1 MTRIDDIMLM
11 AYVDGEVDPDT
22 AREIEASIAAD
33 PAIGRRVAM
42 FRHTASVARAAFSDV
57 LHEPVPDRLSRLF
70 AQPLPQMAAPQ
81 MAAPQTVAPAQAAAP
96 IVAIGPRRAMTTGAG
111 RGYLWR
117 NAGWAVAAAIG
128 AIALLHAGSQTSF
141 APSADP
147 AIQDAAATVDSERWI
162 DNLAA
167 WYRVH
172 RASFEKDQRLL
183 VDVGAENLDEL
194 EKWVGAKLQ
203 RDITVP
209 DLSAFGYRSQG
220 GRLLLIG
227 RRPAAQFFYAGE
239 NQELVQLVIGFTDQP
254 DRVGRLDQRD
264 EINVVSWREK
274 GYVYAFIGR
283 IDGQRLW
290 RMADASWAKL
300 KPA

>member
-1 MTRIDDIMLM
+1 MGSLFLVAVGGFDKHIDLLADIKRRI
-11 AYVDGEVDPDT
+11 
-22 AREIEASIAAD
+22 
-33 PAIGRRVAM
+33 
-42 FRHTASVARAAFSDV
+42 
-57 LHEPVPDRLSRLF
+57 
-70 AQPLPQMAAPQ
+70 
-81 MAAPQTVAPAQAAAP
+81 
-96 IVAIGPRRAMTTGAG
+96 RRAGQRVYDLQDAGVHPLGAG
-111 RGYLWR
+111 AGERNLGYH
-117 NAGWAVAAAIG
+117 IG
-128 AIALLHAGSQTSF
+128 LDAHEFERKGDGGIAFQ
-141 APSADP
+141 
-147 AIQDAAATVDSERWI
+147 VSERR
-162 DNLAA
+162 LT
-167 WYRVH
+167 
-172 RASFEKDQRLL
+172 RADAGGVLL
-183 VDVGAENLDEL
+183 VDVGAENLDDL

-203 RDITVP
+203 REITVP

-254 DRVGRLDQRD
+254 DRGGRLDQRD

>member
-1 MTRIDDIMLM
+1 MTRIDDIVLM

-22 AREIEASIAAD
+22 AREIEASIASD

-57 LHEPVPDRLSRLF
+57 LHEPVPDRLTRLF
-70 AQPLPQMAAPQ
+70 AQPAAQIATP
-81 MAAPQTVAPAQAAAP
+81 APAPDTASV
-96 IVAIGPRRAMTTGAG
+96 IAIGQRRAVATAG

-141 APSADP
+141 APPADP
-147 AIQDAAATVDSERWI
+147 AIHDAAATVDSERWI

-254 DRVGRLDQRD
+254 DRGGRLDQRD
-264 EINVVSWREK
+264 EVNVVSWREK

>member
-1 MTRIDDIMLM
+1 MTRIDDMMLM
-11 AYVDGEVDPDT
+11 AYVDGEIDAET
-22 AREIEASIAAD
+22 AREIETAIAAD
-33 PAIGRRVAM
+33 PALGRRVAA
-42 FRHTASVARAAFSDV
+42 FRQTSAATRSAFGDV
-57 LHEPVPDRLSRLF
+57 LHEPVPERLTRIF
-70 AQPLPQMAAPQ
+70 TAATTQPAATVLPLRPAA
-81 MAAPQTVAPAQAAAP
+81 AQAAA
-96 IVAIGPRRAMTTGAG
+96 AG
-111 RGYLWR
+111 GSRWR
-117 NAGWAVAAAIG
+117 NAGWAAAAAIA
-128 AIALLHAGSQTSF
+128 AIALLTEGDRVGLVPFIDHAVHEVAS
-141 APSADP
+141 P
-147 AIQDAAATVDSERWI
+147 VDTERWI

-172 RASFEKDQRLL
+172 SASFEKDQRLL
-183 VDVGAENLDEL
+183 VDVGAENLEEL
-194 EKWVGAKLQ
+194 EKWVGTKLQ

-227 RRPAAQFFYAGE
+227 RRPAAQFFYAGD

-254 DRVGRLDQRD
+254 DRGGRLDHRED
-264 EINVVSWREK
+264 VNVVSWREK
-274 GYVYAFIGR
+274 GYAYAFIGR

>member
-22 AREIEASIAAD
+22 AREIEASIVAD

-70 AQPLPQMAAPQ
+70 AQPS
-81 MAAPQTVAPAQAAAP
+81 PQTATPVQPTAP
-96 IVAIGPRRAMTTGAG
+96 IVAIGPRRAVTSGAG

-183 VDVGAENLDEL
+183 VDVGAENIDDL

-203 RDITVP
+203 REITVP

-254 DRVGRLDQRD
+254 DRGGRLDQRD
-264 EINVVSWREK
+264 DINVVSWRDK